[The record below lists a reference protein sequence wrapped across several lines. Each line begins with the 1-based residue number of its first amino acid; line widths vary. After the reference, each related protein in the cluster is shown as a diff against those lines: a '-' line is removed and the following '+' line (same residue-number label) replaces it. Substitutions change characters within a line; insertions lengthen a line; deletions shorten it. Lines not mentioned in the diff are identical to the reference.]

1 MDIVKLL
8 HLRGLWRKI
17 VLFLVN
23 KVYAGTS
30 SKHFEVK
37 RRLLNSTVGF
47 EIGEGTRIVA
57 PIECTGT
64 LKIGKACWIGKNLKV
79 NGNGSVVIGDNC
91 DIGPEVTFQTGGH
104 EIGDASRRAGGGHSS
119 PKSRQRR
126 MDWRS
131 VNDYRDYLYWRFMR
145 SCRMRLCGA

>member
-1 MDIVKLL
+1 M
-8 HLRGLWRKI
+8 RGLWRRI
-17 VLFLVN
+17 VLFMVN

-30 SKHFEVK
+30 SKHFEAK

-64 LKIGKACWIGKNLKV
+64 LKTGKACWIGKNLKV

-104 EIGDASRRAGGGHSS
+104 EIGDASRRAGGVHSS
-119 PKSRQRR
+119 PKSRKWS
-126 MDWRS
+126 MDRRS